1 MVARRPWPLT
11 VLTTLVAGLLT
22 LAVVGVPSI
31 AFAYRSAPLHVAFE
45 VAAALIALLAAY
57 LVYGRFRD
65 SRRADDLALVCGL
78 AVTAA
83 SNLFFAALPAA
94 LPTLEPDPFATWAA
108 VAGRLAGATLIAISA
123 FAPRRL
129 LDRPRLDA
137 RLALFASA
145 ALIVAIALVVA
156 ALEPRLPI
164 GIDPALSPEGPSVPT
179 LAGHAAVHAVQ
190 LVALAL
196 FAVAAIGFTRRAQTG
211 ERELDR
217 WLAPACVL
225 GAFARAHYFLFPSLY
240 SEWVYTGD
248 VFRFGFYL
256 LLLSGAAREIGAFQR
271 LARDARVFDE
281 RRRLARDLHDGLAQ
295 ELGFIVMHSRSQMQR
310 ENGRP
315 DLEPIA
321 VAAERAVDEARR
333 AIAALTRPIDE
344 PLDIAVAQAV
354 EDVAHRSGTRLRLQL
369 AEEVHVEP
377 AMREELVRIVREAVA
392 NAVRHG
398 RTDVVTVELVAG
410 DQVRLR
416 ISDDGIGFDPLKT
429 RIRGHGLT
437 GMRERAHALGG
448 ELRIESSE
456 EGGTAIEVVVP
467 HNR

>member
-1 MVARRPWPLT
+1 MTVA
-11 VLTTLVAGLLT
+11 VA
-22 LAVVGVPSI
+22 VVPSI
-31 AFAYRSAPLHVAFE
+31 GFAYRSGPLHIAFE

-57 LVYGRFRD
+57 LVYLRFRD

-78 AVTAA
+78 TVTAA

-108 VAGRLAGATLIAISA
+108 VAGRLAGATLIAIAA

-129 LDRPRLDA
+129 LNRPRLDA
-137 RLALFASA
+137 RLALLASA
-145 ALIVAIALVVA
+145 ALIVAIAIVVA

-164 GIDPALSPEGPSVPT
+164 GIDPGLSPEGPNVPT
-179 LAGHAAVHAVQ
+179 LAGHTAVHAVQ
-190 LVALAL
+190 LIALVL
-196 FAVAAIGFTRRAQTG
+196 FAVAAIGFTRRARTG

-225 GAFARAHYFLFPSLY
+225 AAFARAHYFLFPSLY

-256 LLLSGAAREIGAFQR
+256 LLLAGAAREIAAFQR
-271 LARDARVFDE
+271 LARDATVFDE

-295 ELGFIVMHSRSQMQR
+295 ELGFIVMHARSRMQQA
-310 ENGRP
+310 NGRP
-315 DLEPIA
+315 DLELIA

-354 EDVAHRSGTRLRLQL
+354 EDVAYRTGTSVRLRLD
-369 AEEVHVEP
+369 EDVRVEP
-377 AMREELVRIVREAVA
+377 ATREELVRIVREAVA
-392 NAVRHG
+392 NAVRHA
-398 RTDVVTVELVAG
+398 RTDVVTVELDAV
-410 DQVRLR
+410 DSVHLR
-416 ISDDGIGFDPLKT
+416 ISDDGIGFDPRLT
-429 RIRGHGLT
+429 RTGGHGLT
-437 GMRERAHALGG
+437 SMRERAHALGG
-448 ELRIESSE
+448 ELRIESTQH
-456 EGGTAIEVVVP
+456 GGTAIDVVVP
-467 HNR
+467 YVR